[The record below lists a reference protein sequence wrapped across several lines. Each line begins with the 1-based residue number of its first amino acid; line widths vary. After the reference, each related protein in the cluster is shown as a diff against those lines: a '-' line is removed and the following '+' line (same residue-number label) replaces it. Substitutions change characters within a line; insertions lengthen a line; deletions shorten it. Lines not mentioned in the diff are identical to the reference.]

1 MISPRVAITAAHCV
15 REAENTNG
23 DLSMPIMLTDG
34 DGNYQTYNIV
44 DIRANECWFSRIDP
58 NRFGRYA
65 SDVAVLI
72 LDRDITPANGPIEG
86 KHYLK
91 PWVTAVDGSVV
102 GDTFILAGWG
112 QSGEVGEERDDS
124 DQDRRMRV
132 FHRGYN
138 TVDRI
143 RTNMIEYDLDD
154 SSVAGSGAVYLE
166 SMGHYGDSG
175 SGALYEEAD
184 GTLRIIGVKSNGS
197 STAYY
202 GSHHEYTY
210 IGDYHSSWI

>member
-34 DGNYQTYNIV
+34 DGNYQTYKIV
-44 DIRANECWFSRIDP
+44 DIRANECWFSGIDP

-65 SDVAVLI
+65 SDVAILI

-91 PWVTAVDGSVV
+91 PWVTSADGSVV

-112 QSGEVGEERDDS
+112 QSGEVGVERDDS
-124 DQDRRMRV
+124 GQDGRMQV

-154 SSVAGSGAVYLE
+154 TSVAGSGAHDLE

-175 SGALYEEAD
+175 SGALYE
-184 GTLRIIGVKSNGS
+184 
-197 STAYY
+197 
-202 GSHHEYTY
+202 
-210 IGDYHSSWI
+210 